1 MENIM
6 TGTNKPTTII
16 VALNKLDRDPK
27 NVRKTYRKEGIEEL
41 AANLRSDGYQPLQNL
56 VVRKGDKKGRYFVTA
71 GERRRLAL
79 LCLAE
84 AGEIAADFPVECK
97 ERAAEDATAISLAEN
112 AMREEMNPVDQYE
125 AFKAMADEGK
135 DIADIAARFA
145 ISETIVRQRLALA
158 RVAPELLQL
167 FRDEEIGYSQL
178 KAFTICDDQKRQ
190 MEVWNA
196 LPDWNRD
203 AHRIRYALTE
213 EMIRADDKRFEFI
226 GGVETYEAAGG
237 AVKRDLFDT
246 RDGGYA
252 TDAALLEKLVAER
265 FTVIAE
271 QVKAE
276 GWQWVECST
285 GVPDGLHRMKRFY
298 PEDVLLSDEDQVALD
313 AAQAEYDELAELIE
327 HDAADDQAEAKL
339 EAVQERID
347 ALTAKTEA
355 FSREALE
362 QAGAFVMM
370 DYYGRVRI
378 ERGFVKAE
386 TATDDDETENSE
398 TEHSSE
404 LTAPSHPVMT
414 HSAALIEDLTA
425 HKTAALRIELANN
438 ADIALVAVVH
448 SMLIDVVYPYGG
460 HSALQIRVTHERLE
474 RSMKDA
480 ENCKGLSAFNDLS
493 DRFGDILPGNPDDL
507 FDWLREQPQD
517 MLISLL
523 AFAAAHSVNAVEPK
537 FCQRK
542 GDVAQADQL
551 ARSLD
556 VDMSDW
562 FEPTADNYFNHVNR
576 TTIELSVAEAKGKEA
591 ELSVRAAKK
600 KGEAVLIAERLV
612 SGSGWLPVPVRI
624 AEEAAAETM
633 DDETCEETG
642 CADVEAEFSQ
652 AAE

>member
-1 MENIM
+1 MINK
-6 TGTNKPTTII
+6 NKPTTII
-16 VALNKLDRDPK
+16 IALNKLDRDPK

-56 VVRKGDKKGRYFVTA
+56 VVREGDRKGHYFVTA

-79 LCLAE
+79 LFLAE
-84 AGEIAADFPVECK
+84 AGEIAADFAVECK

-252 TDAALLEKLVAER
+252 TDAALLERLVAER

-271 QVKAE
+271 QVKAG

-285 GVPDGLHRMKRFY
+285 GVPDGLHRMERFY
-298 PEDVLLSDEDQVALD
+298 PEDVPLSAEDQVALD
-313 AAQAEYDELAELIE
+313 AAQAEYDEIAELIE
-327 HDAADDQAEAKL
+327 HDAS
-339 EAVQERID
+339 
-347 ALTAKTEA
+347 T
-355 FSREALE
+355 
-362 QAGAFVMM
+362 
-370 DYYGRVRI
+370 
-378 ERGFVKAE
+378 
-386 TATDDDETENSE
+386 
-398 TEHSSE
+398 
-404 LTAPSHPVMT
+404 
-414 HSAALIEDLTA
+414 
-425 HKTAALRIELANN
+425 LR
-438 ADIALVAVVH
+438 
-448 SMLIDVVYPYGG
+448 
-460 HSALQIRVTHERLE
+460 
-474 RSMKDA
+474 
-480 ENCKGLSAFNDLS
+480 
-493 DRFGDILPGNPDDL
+493 
-507 FDWLREQPQD
+507 
-517 MLISLL
+517 
-523 AFAAAHSVNAVEPK
+523 
-537 FCQRK
+537 
-542 GDVAQADQL
+542 
-551 ARSLD
+551 
-556 VDMSDW
+556 
-562 FEPTADNYFNHVNR
+562 
-576 TTIELSVAEAKGKEA
+576 
-591 ELSVRAAKK
+591 
-600 KGEAVLIAERLV
+600 
-612 SGSGWLPVPVRI
+612 
-624 AEEAAAETM
+624 
-633 DDETCEETG
+633 
-642 CADVEAEFSQ
+642 
-652 AAE
+652 

>member
-1 MENIM
+1 M
-6 TGTNKPTTII
+6 TNTNKPATII
-16 VALNKLDRDPK
+16 VALNKLDHDPK
-27 NVRKTYRKEGIEEL
+27 NVRKTYRKEGIEQL

-79 LCLAE
+79 LSLAE
-84 AGEIAADFPVECK
+84 AGEIAADFAVECK

-135 DIADIAARFA
+135 DLADIAARFA
-145 ISETIVRQRLALA
+145 ASETVVRQRLALA

-178 KAFTICDDQKRQ
+178 KAFTICDDHKRQ

-213 EMIRADDKRFEFI
+213 EMIAADDKRFGFI
-226 GGVETYEAAGG
+226 GGIGTYEAAGG
-237 AVKRDLFDT
+237 AVKRDLFDSG
-246 RDGGYA
+246 RGGYA
-252 TDAALLEKLVAER
+252 TDTALLEKLVAQKFAEIADQ
-265 FTVIAE
+265 VI
-271 QVKAE
+271 AE
-276 GWQWVECST
+276 GWQWVECSEEM
-285 GVPDGLHRMKRFY
+285 PDGFHRMKRFY
-298 PEDVLLSDEDQVALD
+298 PEEVPLSADNQEALE
-313 AAQAEYDELAELIE
+313 AAQAEYDDLAELIE

-339 EAVQERID
+339 EALQNQID
-347 ALTAKTEA
+347 ALAAKTNVYSA
-355 FSREALE
+355 EALE
-362 QAGAFVMM
+362 KAGAFVWM
-370 DYYGRVRI
+370 DYYGRPSV

-386 TATDDDETENSE
+386 AEPVREGNET
-398 TEHSSE
+398 SSE
-404 LTAPSHPVMT
+404 EAPTPATPAMV

-448 SMLIDVVYPYGG
+448 SMLIDVVYTYGG

-493 DRFGDILPGNPDDL
+493 DRYGDSLPGNPDDL
-507 FDWLREQPQD
+507 FDWLREQSQA
-517 MLISLL
+517 MLLSLL

-537 FCQRK
+537 YCQRK

-551 ARSLD
+551 AHSLG
-556 VDMSDW
+556 VDMTEW
-562 FEPTADNYFNHVNR
+562 FEPTGDNYFKQVNR
-576 TTIELSVAEAKGKEA
+576 TTIELAVAEAKGKEA

-612 SGSGWLPVPVRI
+612 AGSGWLPVPIRI
-624 AEEAAAETM
+624 VEEAGAETM
-633 DDETCEETG
+633 DDE
-642 CADVEAEFSQ
+642 ADKDIESADSTAGFAQ